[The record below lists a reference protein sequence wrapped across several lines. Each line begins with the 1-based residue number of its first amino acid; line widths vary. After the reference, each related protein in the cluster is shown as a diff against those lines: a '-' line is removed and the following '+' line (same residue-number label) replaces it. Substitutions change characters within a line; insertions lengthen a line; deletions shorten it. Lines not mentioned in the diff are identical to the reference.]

1 MPPRSHARAGE
12 REREREPLPPA
23 AERVHP
29 HAVAGGWR
37 VWKCHFRGWQHL
49 RAVKIFP
56 LARATTYGPKR
67 KRALF
72 SYKKRADLLGCCVI
86 WRNACRQHS
95 DSAMVLSIVA
105 FPCTGARMVRSRAWT
120 RSPILNSLR
129 VRDTLRICVRLI
141 PGIMT
146 RVPRR
151 HGDRHGESKGT
162 STKIS
167 DLKKMVLAYIENDR
181 KQKSISGGFP
191 TIFFDKSTI

>member
-12 REREREPLPPA
+12 REREREPLPQA

-72 SYKKRADLLGCCVI
+72 FL
-86 WRNACRQHS
+86 
-95 DSAMVLSIVA
+95 
-105 FPCTGARMVRSRAWT
+105 
-120 RSPILNSLR
+120 
-129 VRDTLRICVRLI
+129 
-141 PGIMT
+141 
-146 RVPRR
+146 
-151 HGDRHGESKGT
+151 
-162 STKIS
+162 
-167 DLKKMVLAYIENDR
+167 
-181 KQKSISGGFP
+181 QKEGGFGA
-191 TIFFDKSTI
+191 FSVS